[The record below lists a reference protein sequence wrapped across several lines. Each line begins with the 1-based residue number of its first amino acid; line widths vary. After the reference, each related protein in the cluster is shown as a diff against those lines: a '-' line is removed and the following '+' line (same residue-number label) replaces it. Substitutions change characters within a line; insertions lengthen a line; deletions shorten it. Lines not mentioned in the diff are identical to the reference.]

1 MKESFFSETC
11 ATGTVQLAY
20 IKSLPVCSVGGG
32 GGDGGGGAAV
42 KVVGVYLLV
51 WSEQKQNVL

>member
-20 IKSLPVCSVGGG
+20 IKSLSCVLGGG
-32 GGDGGGGAAV
+32 GGDDGGGGAAV

-51 WSEQKQNVL
+51 WSEQKLNVL